1 MNCFARNVV
10 VALLLSATLAPSL
23 FVPAVLY
30 AQTVVDPNQSGTVPL
45 GGGGGVNFKS
55 SEVGGADPL
64 GVGETQTK
72 VEVTG
77 VNTPNSNDAL
87 SGFGQGVGSAVG
99 NLGACAAAGLAGIG
113 AALGLGALGIGAG
126 AAVTTGAVL
135 PSGLPVQDRALFV
148 LGGGNLAAGV
158 ATAGATQTQTIV
170 ECFLNGLVVLVRE
183 VLIAQLTASIV
194 NWINGGFNG
203 NPSFVQD
210 PGQFLRDVADQTI
223 GEFIGGVGLSFV
235 CSPFQLQ
242 LKRALS
248 FSYGTTRRNA
258 CTLSQVVRNFE
269 GFINGGFESDGW
281 AGWFAMANNPSNT
294 LLGSYLHADAEL
306 SLRIVNAQGQEIKL
320 LDWGQGFLSYKDPKT
335 GKIVTPGSVV
345 VDQLNQTL
353 FNGHERLAMAS
364 QINQIVGAL
373 VNQAMNHV
381 FGSGGLLGQ
390 SKSNYGSQS
399 PVAQAVTV
407 AQKENLRGQ
416 QNLFIGTLQGASQSV
431 QTMASVVADG
441 LSRVGKSKGILTDTQ
456 ACYRSKINTT
466 ILLTDQKV
474 LAESRI
480 AEASTT
486 ITANIEPNEKKFTAK
501 VTDMLNARSY
511 LANLITQ
518 VTADNSGL
526 ATEQA
531 SRQYNNLLA
540 GNFVPSNQDISDVRF
555 EIDGVKTSLD
565 QLDIASQQ
573 KLDACKAF
581 PGTQT

>member
-1 MNCFARNVV
+1 MIFQKTIAGF
-10 VALLLSATLAPSL
+10 LLTATLAPSL
-23 FVPAVLY
+23 FIPTVLY
-30 AQTVVDPNQSGTVPL
+30 AQTVVDPNQSGTVHL
-45 GGGGGVNFKS
+45 GGGGSFDFTTS
-55 SEVGGADPL
+55 QVGGADPL
-64 GVGETQTK
+64 GIGETQTK
-72 VEVTG
+72 LDVTG

-99 NLGACAAAGLAGIG
+99 NIGACAAAGFAGIG
-113 AALGLGALGIGAG
+113 AALGIASFLGLGAAAAAG
-126 AAVTTGAVL
+126 AQIYGASVL
-135 PSGLPVQDRALFV
+135 QVQDRGVYYL
-148 LGGGNLAAGV
+148 LGGDLSANA
-158 ATAGATQTQTIV
+158 ATAVTTQTQTIV

-345 VDQLNQTL
+345 VDQLNKTL

-416 QNLFIGTLQGASQSV
+416 QNLLIGTLQGASQSV
-431 QTMASVVADG
+431 QTMASVAADG
-441 LSRVGKSKGILTDTQ
+441 LSRVGKSKGILTSTQ
-456 ACYRSKINTT
+456 ACYRSKINTAS
-466 ILLTDQKV
+466 LSTDQKV

-526 ATEQA
+526 ATEQVN
-531 SRQYNNLLA
+531 RQYNNLLA

-565 QLDIASQQ
+565 QLDISSQQ